1 MQLDSHLV
9 QVRDQLRAAAA
20 LGDDRTREIAD
31 ALAGSADSAVRLAL
45 IAAVGQAADE
55 ITAALLD
62 YPGSPSVAVRLD
74 GDELAVDVRATAVE
88 APEPARE
95 DTDTNARISLRLS
108 DSLKSDIDAAAER
121 DGVSVNTWLVRAA
134 TAALRPG
141 PFGGGGPG
149 GRGAG
154 WGGPG
159 GGGPG
164 WGGDPQRWS
173 RADGQRITG
182 WING

>member
-74 GDELAVDVRATAVE
+74 GDELAVDVHAGAATDS
-88 APEPARE
+88 PEPPRE
-95 DTDTNARISLRLS
+95 DADTNARISLRLS
-108 DSLKSDIDAAAER
+108 DALKAEIDAASDR

-134 TAALRPG
+134 TAALHPG
-141 PFGGGGPG
+141 PFGGNWGAGWSG
-149 GRGAG
+149 GRG
-154 WGGPG
+154 GP
-159 GGGPG
+159 
-164 WGGDPQRWS
+164 WGDPQRWS
-173 RADGQRITG
+173 RGGGDAQRITG